1 MRSRKGRTYLF
12 GIPGEQVRPRAH
24 RRDAEPLR
32 AHCEELGH
40 GLLRVLFHGFEEL
53 EGVVRVPAWQRGEF
67 DACELEIR
75 ARAFVTCR

>member
-53 EGVVRVPAWQRGEF
+53 EGVVRVPAWPR
-67 DACELEIR
+67 
-75 ARAFVTCR
+75 